1 MVLNFFKDF
10 CSVVIQKWY
19 KLDSRIKV
27 ILKNIFQFIR
37 CTDMDIQDTANK
49 KYQHYKTV
57 QFYEV
62 LGIARHSETKEE
74 MVVYRGLYH
83 CDKFGKNPWFVR
95 PKQMFLTLLE

>member
-49 KYQHYKTV
+49 NISIIK
-57 QFYEV
+57 QFNSMRCWESRVIVKPKKRWWFTEAYIIV
-62 LGIARHSETKEE
+62 INSE
-74 MVVYRGLYH
+74 RIHGLYDQSR
-83 CDKFGKNPWFVR
+83 CF
-95 PKQMFLTLLE
+95 